1 MLCVKIS
8 TVVLAEKSNP
18 SYCSF
23 MENDYKL
30 ISDYKPTGDQ
40 PHAIESLVKGIKK
53 GKKNQTLLGV
63 TGSGKTFTM
72 ANVIERLGIPTIV
85 ISHNKTLSAQL
96 YGEFKQFFPENAV
109 EYFVSYYDYYQPE
122 AYVPE
127 SDTYIGK
134 DASINEE
141 IERLRIKATTSLL
154 ERKDV
159 IVVASVS
166 CIYGLG
172 SPADFSKQSIKILN
186 GMRISR
192 DMLISKLVSIQYK
205 RNDIEFEQGN
215 FRVKGDIIDLFPS
228 YEFKGYRIEFFGD
241 EIEQISSIDPISAK
255 KIEVIDELNI
265 YPAHHFVLPKNRV
278 LSVID
283 KIEKEMEERIQYFLD
298 NEKYIEAQRIES
310 RTKYDIEFLREIGYC
325 SGIENYSRYLSGR
338 EEGEPPYTL
347 MDYFPKNFLTIIDES
362 HRTVPQIRGM
372 YHGDRSRKETLVE
385 YGFRLPSALDNRPL
399 DFAEFQQKTDRV
411 IYTSATPQEWEIE
424 KSKKLVVEQLIRPTG
439 IIDPPVEIRTPKN
452 QIDDLIEEI
461 RKEVEKEHRIL
472 VTTLTKKMSEELTE
486 YLIDA
491 GLRVNYLHSEIDAP
505 ERMELLR
512 GLRLG
517 DFDVLVG
524 INLLREGLDLPE
536 VALVAILDA
545 DKAGFLRS
553 ETSIIQTAGRAA
565 RNINSRVILYAENET
580 IAIKNALREIR
591 RRRNIQIDYNKKH
604 NIKPESIKKTREQ
617 IMMTTAVAGDKRK
630 KKNEISL
637 ELKIPEK
644 FNSEIERME
653 MVENLQNEMK
663 KSAEKLEFERA
674 AKLRDEIRRIIHEQ
688 IKERKSSPPNKT
700 GSKGRYRQG

>member
-1 MLCVKIS
+1 
-8 TVVLAEKSNP
+8 
-18 SYCSF
+18 
-23 MENDYKL
+23 MENKFKL
-30 ISDYKPTGDQ
+30 TSDYRPTGDQ
-40 PHAIESLVKGIKK
+40 PQAIENLVKGIETGRKH
-53 GKKNQTLLGV
+53 QTLLGV

-72 ANVIERLGIPTIV
+72 ANVIERLGLPTIV

-134 DASINEE
+134 DASVNEE
-141 IERLRIKATTSLL
+141 IERLRMKATTSLL

-159 IVVASVS
+159 IIVASVS

-172 SPADFSKQSIKILN
+172 SPADFSRQMIKVYN
-186 GMRISR
+186 NMEISR
-192 DMLISKLVSIQYK
+192 DKLIEELVSIQYK

-215 FRVKGDIIDLFPS
+215 FRVKGDVIDLFPS

-255 KIEVIDELNI
+255 KIEKISELNI
-265 YPAHHFVLPKNRV
+265 YPAHHFVIPEDRV
-278 LSVID
+278 LNVID
-283 KIEKEMEERIQYFLD
+283 KIEKEMEERVQYFLD

-325 SGIENYSRYLSGR
+325 AGIENYSRYLSLR

-347 MDYFPKNFLTIIDES
+347 IDYFPDEFLTIIDES

-399 DFAEFQQKTDRV
+399 DFDEFQAKTDKV

-424 KSKKLVVEQLIRPTG
+424 KSKKILVEQLIRPTG
-439 IIDPPVEIRTPKN
+439 VVDPPVTIKTTEN

-461 RKEVEKEHRIL
+461 RKEVEKGNRTL

-486 YLIDA
+486 YLIDV
-491 GLRVNYLHSEIDAP
+491 GLKVKYLHSEIDAP

-517 DFDVLVG
+517 DFDVLIG

-536 VALVAILDA
+536 VTLVAILDA

-565 RNINSRVILYAENET
+565 RNIDSRVILYAEEKT
-580 IAIKNALREIR
+580 IAIENALKEIR
-591 RRRNIQIDYNKKH
+591 RRRNIQLEYNKKH
-604 NIKPESIKKTREQ
+604 NITPKSIKKSREQ
-617 IMMTTAVAGDKRK
+617 IMMTTVVAGEK
-630 KKNEISL
+630 KKEKEINL
-637 ELKIPEK
+637 ELEIPQE
-644 FNSEIERME
+644 FTSEIERIE
-653 MVENLQNEMK
+653 MIEKLRIEMK
-663 KSAEKLEFERA
+663 KSAEQLEFEKA
-674 AKLRDEIRRIIHEQ
+674 AKLRDEIRRIVRGQ
-688 IKERKSSPPNKT
+688 IKERKSFAVNKE
-700 GSKGRYRQG
+700 GSHRRHRQN